1 LRNLFGAKYRRY
13 AQSLK
18 RVVHVIAMIKRG
30 YSFLAAHPR
39 LRVGLQLAVSL
50 ALIGLLVSAAQ
61 QAHLIASFATLRPE
75 AIGLAAALQLLA
87 FILNSRRWQLLLA
100 NVGVQQRLAD
110 LTSLYFIGQF
120 FSLFLPTGT
129 GGDVVRAYD
138 VARRSGRPA
147 ETIMATL
154 QERLLGLGAS
164 LLIGLVATLYYLPL
178 VPLQLRI
185 WMVIIQIVGA
195 AGITLLLYPALLFG
209 IVKRFWSANK
219 QRPALQR
226 IAGRPLVV
234 RALAAVQPISELPVL
249 RPLRLVLLLGMAITA
264 VLMGIGMYYAIGRSL
279 GLQTGFMPFCLVV
292 PLVWIVRMIPVSLNG
307 VGVSEGSFVFL
318 IGLFDVPADQ
328 ALVLALAVL
337 GVMTAN
343 ALLGGLLLAL
353 RVARGT
359 WVGGRQPAP
368 EPAVEALSEHG

>member
-1 LRNLFGAKYRRY
+1 
-13 AQSLK
+13 
-18 RVVHVIAMIKRG
+18 VIAIIKRG
-30 YSFLAAHPR
+30 YTFLATRPR
-39 LRVGLQLAVSL
+39 VRVSIQAAVSL
-50 ALIGLLVSAAQ
+50 ALIGLLVGAAR
-61 QAHLIASFATLRPE
+61 QANLIASFATLRPE
-75 AIGLAAALQLLA
+75 AIALAAALQLLA
-87 FILNSRRWQLLLA
+87 FVLNSRRWQLLLT

-110 LTSLYFIGQF
+110 LAALYFIGQF

-178 VPLQLRI
+178 VPLQLRV

-209 IVKRFWSANK
+209 IARRLWRTNK
-219 QRPALQR
+219 HRPALQR
-226 IAGRPLVV
+226 IAGQPLAARV
-234 RALAAVQPISELPVL
+234 LGAVQPISELPAL
-249 RPLRLVLLLGMAITA
+249 RPPRLLLLLGMAITA
-264 VLMGIGMYYAIGRSL
+264 VLMGIGMYYVIGQSL
-279 GLQTGFMPFCLVV
+279 GLQVGFMAFCLVV
-292 PLVWIVRMIPVSLNG
+292 PLVWIVRMAPVSLNG

-318 IGLFDVPADQ
+318 IGLFGVPADK

-343 ALLGGLLLAL
+343 ALLGGFLLAL
-353 RVARGT
+353 RIARGT
-359 WVGGRQPAP
+359 WVGGARARSGGAP
-368 EPAVEALSEHG
+368 